1 MKKCFPLIGLILL
14 IFMLVS
20 CAEVTYNGEEFS
32 YVKEN
37 GGLTVTK
44 TTLTNPTELNIPKSE
59 GGKNVLRIDDLAFDG
74 IVNNGNLDNVIKIS
88 VPDTVTYIGSS
99 AFANLSSLEDI
110 TLSNSLYM
118 ISSKTFLLCKNLKSV
133 VVPEG
138 VKTIEN
144 NAFRKCYSLEYV
156 ILPLSIKRIDS
167 SAFEVSTSDTKGVL
181 NAVYYSGS
189 SDDWNSVKAEKGDND
204 ELFNNL
210 YYYSET
216 QILGNYWHYVDGK
229 PTKW

>member
-20 CAEVTYNGEEFS
+20 CGNATYNGEEFS
-32 YVKEN
+32 YAKEN
-37 GGLTVTK
+37 KGLTVTS
-44 TTLTNPTELNIPKSE
+44 TTLTNPTELNIPE
-59 GGKNVLRIDDLAFDG
+59 TDGGKTVLRIDDLAFDG
-74 IVNNGNLDNVIKIS
+74 LVNNGNLDNVKKIT
-88 VPDTVTYIGSS
+88 VPNTVTYIGSS
-99 AFANLSSLEDI
+99 AFANLPSLEEI

-118 ISSKTFLLCKNLKSV
+118 LSSKTFLLCKNLKSV
-133 VVPEG
+133 IVPEG
-138 VKTIEN
+138 VRTIEN
-144 NAFRKCYSLEYV
+144 NVFRKCYSLEYV
-156 ILPLSIKRIDS
+156 VLPTSIKRIDT

-189 SDDWNSVKAEKGDND
+189 SDEWNKVKAEKGDND
-204 ELFNNL
+204 ELFSNL

-216 QILGNYWHYVDGK
+216 EISGNYWHYVDGK